1 MSYVLQNYIFGDTLV
16 TLIYNLNIDLSQ
28 FLRKI
33 SVVESTQSKTSDIE
47 DKYVPFTRI
56 QP

>member
-33 SVVESTQSKTSDIE
+33 SVVESTQSKTSDIG